1 MSTGISLL
9 QDAVSPPVQV
19 DVDAFSHPG
28 KVRQSN
34 EDHYLVVSFERNMTT
49 LSTSLPRR
57 SIPHQ
62 CAETAYGML
71 VVDGMD
77 GVAISALIELALRT
91 PEWIVHLNEDLAK
104 LFLQRMSQHIKQKE
118 VVLNAQA
125 RVGPANTGMRA
136 GLTIACSLG
145 ANLLIAHVG
154 DSRAYLF
161 RKGRLYQLTRDLS
174 VVRGLANAGAFSAGG
189 DSNAMLHVQTH
200 VGQLGS
206 GEAPADLGMLRL
218 ADGDQVL
225 LCTDGLTN
233 AVSQAAITEALA
245 IRPAARACGALV
257 EQALEGGGR
266 DNITVVLARYSFA

>member
-9 QDAVSPPVQV
+9 PDAVSPPVQV
-19 DVDAFSHPG
+19 DVDALSHQG
-28 KVRQSN
+28 NVRHSN

-62 CAETAYGML
+62 CFETAYGML
-71 VVDGMD
+71 VADGMD

-91 PEWIVHLNEDLAK
+91 PEWIIHLNEELAK
-104 LFLQRMSQHIKQKE
+104 VFLQRMSQHIKQVE
-118 VVLNAQA
+118 AVLNAQA
-125 RVGPANTGMRA
+125 RAGADNTGMRA

-174 VVRGLANAGAFSAGG
+174 VVRALANTEAFSPAG
-189 DSNAMLHVQTH
+189 DSHAMLHLQTH
-200 VGQLGS
+200 FGRPGS
-206 GEAPADLGMLRL
+206 GEAPADLGILRL

-233 AVSQAAITEALA
+233 AISQAAITESLA
-245 IRPAARACGALV
+245 IRPAARACGVLV